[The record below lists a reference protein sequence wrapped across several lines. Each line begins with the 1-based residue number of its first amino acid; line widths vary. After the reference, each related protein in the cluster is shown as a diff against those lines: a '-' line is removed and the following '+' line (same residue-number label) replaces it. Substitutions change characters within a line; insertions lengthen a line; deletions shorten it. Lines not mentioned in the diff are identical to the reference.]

1 MILFE
6 KGQWNAEKRKKNQFK
21 TEKDL
26 KKYRDSNIVWLNE
39 PWIYKELDTL

>member
-6 KGQWNAEKRKKNQFK
+6 KGQWNAEKKKKINSKQK
-21 TEKDL
+21 KDL